1 MAGTATL
8 VLNELRKCCVS
19 KWAVSGVGIV
29 SHFMA
34 LIHFNTP
41 LPELTGVGGTSD
53 SQPGGKEWY
62 IKAHMKC

>member
-8 VLNELRKCCVS
+8 LFNELRKCCVS

-41 LPELTGVGGTSD
+41 LPVSSSSGGRC
-53 SQPGGKEWY
+53 GRWFRF
-62 IKAHMKC
+62 